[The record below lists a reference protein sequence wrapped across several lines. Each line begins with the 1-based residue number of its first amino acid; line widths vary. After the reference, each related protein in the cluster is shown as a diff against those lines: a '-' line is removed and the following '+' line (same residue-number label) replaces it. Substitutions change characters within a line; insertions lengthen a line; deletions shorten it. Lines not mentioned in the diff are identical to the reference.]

1 MISLRSR
8 KWKIGVGVG
17 GALALLA
24 AVTIPGYASA
34 SALGTA
40 GGASTVAKK
49 LPAGTLGINVAPWNG
64 LYANNSSG
72 GTLDTLLKNAHI
84 NQIRYGGGLTADYYD
99 WQTDTDLQ
107 ACFPNTA
114 QKYFTAACATKD
126 GLTFS
131 LLSKRARS
139 INAQN
144 FVTVNY
150 GSGTPAEAA
159 AWVKQAKKSGQQVGL
174 WEIGNENYGCW
185 EVNNELDTSPVNYK
199 GYVINTNATC
209 PMVKEGLD
217 AGMATMAT
225 SYAVHAKQFITAM
238 RAVNPKALI
247 GVPYAFGPDVGGAQ
261 VGDAAEWDNVVLR
274 TDAKYISFVDVHYY
288 PEAFGGSTGGVN
300 PTDQDVLQSLF
311 KVPAL
316 YKEVR
321 TELNATDPTAGI
333 VVGETGVTYL
343 ATTIPCTP
351 AGALFSAGD
360 ALSWLAAGAQGV
372 DWWTMNSYGNT
383 GTKCVNPDEGMFTS
397 STKPAID
404 TYYVGYLLASS
415 LAQPSA
421 KLSALA
427 TSEPDDVM
435 AWQSVLPNGKI
446 AVAFINTNTTTGG
459 TVAFKSS
466 LSGTL
471 TKVSYSAGTQNAAK
485 TKTVT
490 TTVAAASVA
499 NGIALPAESMVVLKE
514 S

>member
-1 MISLRSR
+1 MLGAS
-8 KWKIGVGVG
+8 VGS
-17 GALALLA
+17 ALALLA

-34 SALGTA
+34 SAMGTA
-40 GGASTVAKK
+40 GGASTTAKK

-64 LYANNSSG
+64 LYANSSSG
-72 GTLDTLLKNAHI
+72 GTLNTLLKNAHI

-99 WQTDTDLQ
+99 WQTNTDLQ
-107 ACFPNTA
+107 DCFPNTT
-114 QKYFTAACATKD
+114 QQYFTAACATTD
-126 GLTFS
+126 GLNFS
-131 LLSKRARS
+131 LLSKRARA
-139 INAQN
+139 INAQS

-159 AWVKQAKKSGQQVGL
+159 AWVKQSNKSGQQVGL

-185 EVNNELDTSPVNYK
+185 EVNNELDTSPADYA
-199 GYVINTNATC
+199 GYVINTNDTC
-209 PMVKEGLD
+209 PMVSEGLD
-217 AGMATMAT
+217 AGMETMAT
-225 SYAVHAKQFITAM
+225 SYAAHAKQFITAM
-238 RAVNPKALI
+238 RAVDPKALI

-261 VGDAAEWDNVVLR
+261 VGDAAEWNNVVLGE
-274 TDAKYISFVDVHYY
+274 DAKYISFVDVHYY
-288 PEAFGGSTGGVN
+288 PEAFGGSAGGAN
-300 PTDQDVLQSLF
+300 PTNQEILQSLF

-360 ALSWLAAGAQGV
+360 ALSWLAAGARGV
-372 DWWTMNSYGNT
+372 DWWTMNAYGNT
-383 GTKCVNPDEGMFTS
+383 GSKCVNPDEGMFTS
-397 STKPAID
+397 SAKPAID
-404 TYYVGYLLASS
+404 TYYTGYLLASA

-421 KLSALA
+421 KLAALA
-427 TSEPDDVM
+427 TSDPANVM
-435 AWQSVLPNGKI
+435 AWQSTLANGKT
-446 AVAFINTNTTTGG
+446 AVAFINTNTTAAQ
-459 TVAFKSS
+459 TVTFKSA

-471 TKVSYSAGTQNAAK
+471 TKVSYSAGNQNAAK

-490 TTVAAASVA
+490 TKITAKSLA
-499 NGIALPAESMVVLKE
+499 NGIVLPAQSMIVLKE